1 MRPFSHKTITRAFL
15 YIRILDDLIQNK
27 EQYISSQELSDISGL
42 TDVQIRKD
50 ISLFGKVG
58 KPRVGYD
65 TKELRDF
72 LETFVLK
79 NTVRAVLLGVGHL
92 GQAILKYPGFQT
104 DKIKI
109 IAAFDKDK
117 RKISKKINGISIYGL
132 KDSSRIIRQSRAEIA
147 IIAVPAPVAQE
158 ITDII
163 VKAGIKGII
172 NFAPA
177 SVVVPQG
184 VYVRNIDL
192 TIEFLSLFYDIRS
205 SIKRRKA

>member
-1 MRPFSHKTITRAFL
+1 MRPFSNKTITRAFL

-27 EQYISSQELSDISGL
+27 EKYISSQSLSDISGL

-58 KPRVGYD
+58 KPRIGYD

-79 NTVRAVLLGVGHL
+79 NTVRAVLFGVGHL

-104 DKIKI
+104 ERIKI
-109 IAAFDKDK
+109 VAAFDKDK
-117 RKISKKINGISIYGL
+117 RKIAKKINKVSVYGL
-132 KDSSRIIRQSRAEIA
+132 KDVFSIIHRSRAEIA
-147 IIAVPAPVAQE
+147 IIAVPAPVVQE
-158 ITDII
+158 IADII

-177 SVVVPQG
+177 SVVVSKDI
-184 VYVRNIDL
+184 YVRNIDL
-192 TIEFLSLFYDIRS
+192 TIEFLSLFYDIYS
-205 SIKRRKA
+205 SRKRRKS